1 MLLVCAECG
10 TRNRV
15 REERL
20 HDGPKC
26 GECGA
31 PLAAPEPRAVPG
43 ERLAGYVS
51 GSEQPVVV
59 DFWAA
64 WCGPCRAMAPAFEAA
79 ARQRPDVRFVKVDTD
94 AAPTVAQQHGIRGI
108 PTLIV
113 FQGGREKARVSG
125 AMSAQQLVA
134 WVDQQLAA

>member
-1 MLLVCAECG
+1 MQVVCAECG

-15 REERL
+15 RDERL
-20 HDGPKC
+20 QDGPKC
-26 GECGA
+26 GQCGA
-31 PLAAPEPRAVPG
+31 PLTAAEPRAVAG

-79 ARQRPDVRFVKVDTD
+79 AQQRPGVRFVKVDTD
-94 AAPTVAQQHGIRGI
+94 AAPTVAQQHAIRGI